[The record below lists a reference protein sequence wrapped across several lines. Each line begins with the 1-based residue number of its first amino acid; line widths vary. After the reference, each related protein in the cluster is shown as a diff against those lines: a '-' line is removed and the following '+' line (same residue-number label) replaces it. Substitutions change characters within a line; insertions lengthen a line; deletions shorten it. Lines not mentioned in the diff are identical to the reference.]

1 MRAEVLRVTDGDS
14 FVVIVPSGDQERV
27 RAIGIDAPEASDN
40 ARLRR
45 QTEKDKDRAAVI
57 EMGHAAS
64 AHADSLLEKGAAVH
78 LVFDPANAATRHRDR
93 YGRLLAYVY
102 ILDASGRRGTFFNE
116 RMLSDGY
123 ARLMSGFPYD
133 ERMRTRFRAAEED
146 ARREARGLWSEP
158 DPPFDQR

>member
-1 MRAEVLRVTDGDS
+1 MTDGDS
-14 FVVIVPSGDQERV
+14 FVVIGPSGNHERV
-27 RAIGIDAPEASDN
+27 RAIGIDAPESSDN
-40 ARLRR
+40 PRLRR
-45 QTEKDKDRAAVI
+45 QTEKEEDRAAVI

-64 AHADSLLEKGAAVH
+64 AHAASLLETGSALH
-78 LVFDPANAATRHRDR
+78 LVFDPANTATRHRDR

-116 RMLSDGY
+116 RMISDGY

-158 DPPFDQR
+158 EPPFDQR